1 MNLVVETSIWRMVFP
16 CFPYSWIT
24 CESIICILQTLNV
37 WPKFYL
43 HFGSLEGKLAALEI
57 LAHLLR
63 MVMDL
68 KDLCVSVTVGPPN
81 IFSEFWLDA
90 KGRYTSVSDAFY
102 ESLRLHPTNHRGSRM
117 RLSCWNESSIPT
129 SWGAKQQSGWGFSWR
144 KRRSVAVSYTHIGTM
159 GLVYLPT
166 WRVNFH
172 GQCRQIVDHTWML
185 WDRMNN
191 ETGIFWNKPPPRM
204 QSWHIK
210 LGMDSQEFYMIIL
223 LVVVTGLGGRSINLP
238 WKSIK

>member
-1 MNLVVETSIWRMVFP
+1 MLVSRRVSEVFVQKSQYPNLNLVIETSVWRMVFP

-68 KDLCVSVTVGPPN
+68 KELCVSEVIVGPPT

-90 KGRYTSVSDAFY
+90 KGRYTSVSDAFSK
-102 ESLRLHPTNHRGSRM
+102 SLRLHPTNHRGSRM

-129 SWGAKQQSGWGFSWR
+129 SWGALPAERVRIFVKKTFSCSFLYQYR
-144 KRRSVAVSYTHIGTM
+144 NH
-159 GLVYLPT
+159 
-166 WRVNFH
+166 H
-172 GQCRQIVDHTWML
+172 G
-185 WDRMNN
+185 
-191 ETGIFWNKPPPRM
+191 TGIFTYMKG
-204 QSWHIK
+204 QFSW
-210 LGMDSQEFYMIIL
+210 
-223 LVVVTGLGGRSINLP
+223 
-238 WKSIK
+238 